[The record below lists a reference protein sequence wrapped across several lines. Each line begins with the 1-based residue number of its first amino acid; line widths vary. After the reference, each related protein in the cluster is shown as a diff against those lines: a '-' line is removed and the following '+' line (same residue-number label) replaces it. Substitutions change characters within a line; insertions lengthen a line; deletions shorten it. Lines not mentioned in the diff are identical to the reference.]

1 MKSITKTLHSF
12 KYAFEGVKHAIH
24 NHQNMKIHLV
34 ASVIALILSLVL
46 GISGVEFLLVIF
58 AIMFV
63 IFAEMVNTAI
73 EEMTDLITTEHRQQ
87 AKVAKDIAAASV
99 LIASLFA
106 IIVAVVI
113 FLPPILSFFMSS

>member
-1 MKSITKTLHSF
+1 MRTLHSF
-12 KYAFEGVKHAIH
+12 KYAFAGIKHAIH

-34 ASVIALILSLVL
+34 ASIAALLLALILR
-46 GISGVEFLLVIF
+46 IPGVEFLLVIF

-99 LIASLFA
+99 LIASLFS
-106 IIVAVVI
+106 IIVAIVI
-113 FLPPILSFFMSS
+113 FLPPLWNALSGS

>member
-1 MKSITKTLHSF
+1 MKTLHSF
-12 KYAFEGVKHAIH
+12 KYAFAGIKHAVH
-24 NHQNMKIHLV
+24 NHQNMKIHLAASIV
-34 ASVIALILSLVL
+34 ALVL
-46 GISGVEFLLVIF
+46 SIFLKISGVEFLLVIF

-99 LIASLFA
+99 LIASLFS
-106 IIVAVVI
+106 IIVAAVI
-113 FLPPILSFFMSS
+113 FLPPIANLLGM